1 MTDHTIQNELIY
13 YLSSYM
19 PLNDDEKKAIVDLD
33 VFRSY
38 KKNTILVKEG
48 QICNYAYFVLKGCIR
63 RYYIIDGEEKT
74 TAFYTEMESL
84 TPQSF
89 LQQKPSEYYVGCVE
103 DVILIVSNTE
113 MEKIMFEKFPRFETL
128 CRILTEQLV
137 AQNQAS
143 FDEFKTSS
151 PEQRYLQLVASR
163 PDLIQRV
170 PQHQLAN
177 YLGITPQSLSRM
189 RGRLVSARS

>member
-1 MTDHTIQNELIY
+1 MSDHTIQNELID

-19 PLNDDEKKAIVDLD
+19 PLNEDEKRAIVDLD

-48 QICNYAYFVLKGCIR
+48 QMCNYAYFVIKGCIR

-89 LQQKPSEYYVGCVE
+89 LKQKPSEYYVGSVE
-103 DVILIVSNTE
+103 DVILIVSNNE

-137 AQNQAS
+137 AQNQAT

-151 PEQRYLQLVASR
+151 PEQRYLQLVSSR

-170 PQHQLAN
+170 PQHQLAS

-189 RGRLVSARS
+189 RSRLVSARS